1 MNPSGRG
8 WITKLLKLIKA
19 NHKEGFDSLEIL
31 YLKLRDVGFLYGSN
45 VATLDYVKI
54 VLITQKKSAARL
66 IY

>member
-45 VATLDYVKI
+45 VLH
-54 VLITQKKSAARL
+54 
-66 IY
+66 